1 MYIEKLKE
9 LDIFDLFPSLARS
22 KNVLFNEDDTNI
34 LFYTVQIDYTYVFEQ
49 LLHLK
54 FPNNMFKT
62 SYFKENTYSYNEF
75 AYILDCNEWNIQ
87 EFTEFIVEYS
97 KLNSVIMKPNLF
109 ILYNIDIL
117 DKNTQNLLG
126 TLVETSYKKSRYWF
140 FCNQIGRVSNKIIH
154 RVLNISI
161 GKNSVQNFKKNLLKL
176 VDEPIFEIII
186 DKIIEKS
193 NGDYGAALLY
203 LDMLSIDPTILN
215 RELFSQERA
224 EIKRFIEDEKYT
236 IQNYPGLR
244 EICFRLLEKMELLE
258 IFCNFN
264 LFFKDIFTPYQYSL
278 VLSKCAEYQALDKIP
293 NKQAWLLEAWFLD
306 CITIYRG
313 IDVKHDVSKNKTRS
327 SLVI

>member
-22 KNVLFNEDDTNI
+22 KKLLFNEDDTSI

-49 LLHLK
+49 LLYLK

-62 SYFKENTYSYNEF
+62 SNFKENTYSYNEF

-126 TLVETSYKKSRYWF
+126 SLIETSYKISRYWF

-161 GKNSVQNFKKNLLKL
+161 GKNSFQNFKKNLLKL

-224 EIKRFIEDEKYT
+224 EIRRFIEDEKYT

-244 EICFRLLEKMELLE
+244 EICFRLLEKMELLD
-258 IFCNFN
+258 IFYNFN
-264 LFFKDIFTPYQYSL
+264 LFFQDIFTPYQYSS
-278 VLSKCAEYQALDKIP
+278 VLSKCAAYQALDKIP
-293 NKQAWLLEAWFLD
+293 NKQAWLLESWFLD
-306 CITIYRG
+306 CIMIYRG
-313 IDVKHDVSKNKTRS
+313 IDDKSDLYKNKTRS